1 MLGRRHE
8 RGDTIIEVMFAFV
21 LFSMVIVG
29 AFMIMNQGMA
39 LAQRSLEVTQ
49 VRQQI
54 DSQVL
59 LIRTAQQAVN
69 QQLWETIKGK
79 VGTTTP
85 ITLSELAES
94 NCRLSPDTLR
104 GRGAFF
110 VALRVDAATGKQV
123 IRLFEPTN
131 ASYQPEPTTYS
142 KVDFGNDPR
151 AQGLFVQIVKAEGAN
166 ANLAYDVYVSACWPT
181 VASDKPMTIGTV
193 TRLYDVAR

>member
-94 NCRLSPDTLR
+94 RCRLSPDTLR

-110 VALRVDAATGKQV
+110 VAPRVDQRELPARTDDLQQG
-123 IRLFEPTN
+123 RLWQRS
-131 ASYQPEPTTYS
+131 AGAGALRSDRQGRGCQCQPRLRCVCLCLLADCS
-142 KVDFGNDPR
+142 KR
-151 AQGLFVQIVKAEGAN
+151 
-166 ANLAYDVYVSACWPT
+166 
-181 VASDKPMTIGTV
+181 
-193 TRLYDVAR
+193 

>member
-85 ITLSELAES
+85 ITLSELAEPPFARHTAGARRILCCTAGRCS
-94 NCRLSPDTLR
+94 HGQAGHPPLRADQCQLPARAHDLQQGRLWQRSA
-104 GRGAFF
+104 GAG
-110 VALRVDAATGKQV
+110 ALRPDRQGGGRQRQP
-123 IRLFEPTN
+123 RLRC
-131 ASYQPEPTTYS
+131 
-142 KVDFGNDPR
+142 VC
-151 AQGLFVQIVKAEGAN
+151 LCL
-166 ANLAYDVYVSACWPT
+166 LAHR
-181 VASDKPMTIGTV
+181 GE
-193 TRLYDVAR
+193 